1 MRGAEKSVVYA
12 FATAPSMERYFYHQ
26 HKGKLVLATAQASQR
41 VNWAHALLLITE
53 LTNSRACSGSQ
64 PQWWWAEFG
73 SKCPGS
79 TCQRPPSRGLCASGK
94 SCHSAWCARM
104 WQSAQARAFCTT
116 TCAP

>member
-26 HKGKLVLATAQASQR
+26 HKGKLVLAQASQR
-41 VNWAHALLLITE
+41 VNWAHALLLIME

-64 PQWWWAEFG
+64 PQWWWADFG

-79 TCQRPPSRGLCASGK
+79 MCQRPPSRGLCASGK
-94 SCHSAWCARM
+94 SCHSAWCARI
-104 WQSAQARAFCTT
+104 WQSAQPRAFRTT